1 MNTVV
6 TQNKTVS
13 DTIAD
18 VIAEHSDVVFGL
30 MGNGNAFLISSLT
43 SRGHRFISAR
53 HEQGTVAMAD
63 AYHRAS
69 GKIAT
74 ATATYGAG
82 FTNTLTSLAEAR
94 MARIPLV
101 LVVGEAPTTGLR
113 PWDVDQV
120 KIAEGLGVRT
130 LTVQPHTAAAV
141 TRTAFERAAS
151 ERVPVIVAIPY
162 DVAALPSPSQADVA
176 SVPAARPPQP
186 DAADVA
192 AAAALLQH
200 AARPLI
206 VAGRGAV
213 TSQAGPVLRE
223 AGDRLGGLFA
233 TSVMARNIFDSE
245 WDLGIAG
252 GFGRVPAVEI
262 MRQADVVLVVGAS
275 LNMFQMRYGTLIA
288 PDATLIQVD
297 TLPAATHPRVDRF
310 IRSDGKAFGEMLLGQ
325 LTAGTARWRDVVPEV
340 ADGRILAEPPTAEYA
355 PDGRLNPRAFARA
368 LETILPAERTIVQD
382 GGHFSGWMPM
392 YCSAPDP
399 QAMMLV
405 GTAFQT
411 IGLGL
416 PAAVGAAQAG
426 NGRTTVLVTGDGGA
440 LMALAELETMIR
452 AVRSGIIVV
461 FNDAAYGA
469 ELHQYASR
477 GLDSAAML
485 IDEVDFAAL
494 GRALGA
500 EGLKARSLADL
511 DRLEEWVS
519 RGCEGVFVLDLPV
532 SQTVVAEYMAES
544 MQGILSQ
551 AAPATPANR

>member
-1 MNTVV
+1 MNSV
-6 TQNKTVS
+6 TIQDRTLS

-18 VIAEHSDVVFGL
+18 VVAEHSEVVFGL
-30 MGNGNAFLISSLT
+30 MGNGNAFFISSLT
-43 SRGHRFISAR
+43 ERGHRFISAR

-94 MARIPLV
+94 MARTPLV
-101 LVVGEAPTTGLR
+101 LVIGDAPTTGMR
-113 PWDVDQV
+113 PWDVDQE

-130 LTVQPHTAAAV
+130 LTIQPHTAAAV
-141 TRTAFERAAS
+141 TRNAYEIAS
-151 ERVPVIVAIPY
+151 AERVPVIVAIPY
-162 DVAALPSPSQADVA
+162 DLA
-176 SVPAARPPQP
+176 SVPTPTQLVLPGVPTPHPTQP
-186 DAADVA
+186 DAMDVVVA
-192 AAAALLQH
+192 AGLLQR

-206 VAGRGAV
+206 IAGRGAV
-213 TSQAGPVLRE
+213 TSNAGPALRE
-223 AGDRLGGLFA
+223 TGDRLGALFA
-233 TSVMARNIFDSE
+233 TSVMACNIFESE

-252 GFGRVPAVEI
+252 GFARIPSIEI

-275 LNMFQMRYGTLIA
+275 LNTFQMRYGTLIA

-297 TLPAATHPRVDRF
+297 TLHAATHQRVDRF
-310 IRSDGKAFGEMLLGQ
+310 ISSDASAFSQALLEWISPNPSS
-325 LTAGTARWRDVVPEV
+325 RWRDKLPQV
-340 ADGRILAEPPTAEYA
+340 ADRRIREEPAPEEYA
-355 PDGRLNPRAFARA
+355 PDGRLNPRAFAQA
-368 LETILPAERTIVQD
+368 LENILPPQRTIVQD
-382 GGHFSGWMPM
+382 GGHFSGWIPM
-392 YCSAPDP
+392 YCSALDP
-399 QAMMLV
+399 QGMMLV

-416 PAAVGAAQAG
+416 PAAVGAAQVA

-452 AVRSGIIVV
+452 TVHSGIIVV

-469 ELHQYASR
+469 ELHQYAAR
-477 GLDSAAML
+477 GLHSEAML
-485 IDEVDFAAL
+485 IDEVDFAAV
-494 GRALGA
+494 GRSLGA

-511 DRLEEWVS
+511 DQLKHWVAD
-519 RGCEGVFVLDLPV
+519 GCRGVFVLDLPV

-544 MQGILSQ
+544 MQGILSTLTKQ
-551 AAPATPANR
+551 EK

>member
-1 MNTVV
+1 MNSV
-6 TQNKTVS
+6 TLQNKTVS
-13 DTIAD
+13 DTVAD
-18 VIAEHSDVVFGL
+18 VIAERSDVVFGL

-130 LTVQPHTAAAV
+130 LIVQPHTAAAV
-141 TRTAFERAAS
+141 TRTAFEHAVS
-151 ERVPVIVAIPY
+151 EQIPVILAIPY
-162 DVAALPSPSQADVA
+162 DVAALPSPPQEDVV

-186 DAADVA
+186 DADDVA
-192 AAAALLQH
+192 AAASLLQQ

-213 TSQAGPVLRE
+213 TSQAGPALRE
-223 AGDRLGGLFA
+223 AGDLLGGLFA

-275 LNMFQMRYGTLIA
+275 LNMFQTRYGTLIA

-297 TLPAATHPRVDRF
+297 TLPAATHSRVDRF

-340 ADGRILAEPPTAEYA
+340 ADGRLLAEPPTAEYA
-355 PDGRLNPRAFARA
+355 ADGRLNPRAFARA

-382 GGHFSGWMPM
+382 GGHFSGWVPM

-416 PAAVGAAQAG
+416 PAAVGAAQA
-426 NGRTTVLVTGDGGA
+426 NSGRTTVLVTGDGGA

-477 GLDSAAML
+477 GLDSEAML
-485 IDEVDFAAL
+485 IDEVDFAAV

-511 DRLEEWVS
+511 DQLKEWVAA
-519 RGCEGVFVLDLPV
+519 GCVGVFVLDLPV

-544 MQGILSQ
+544 MRGILSQ
-551 AAPATPANR
+551 ATPANR